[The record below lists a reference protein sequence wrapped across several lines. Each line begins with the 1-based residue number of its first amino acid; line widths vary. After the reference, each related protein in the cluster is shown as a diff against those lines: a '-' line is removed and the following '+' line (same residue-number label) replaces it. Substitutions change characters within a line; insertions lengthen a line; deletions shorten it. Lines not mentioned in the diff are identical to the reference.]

1 MVIKMIQFEN
11 VLKNY
16 SMDEIIVHA
25 LRDVS
30 LLINKSFNQ
39 QSTPDGI
46 SPRAQR

>member
-1 MVIKMIQFEN
+1 MVIGTQLEN
-11 VLKNY
+11 VLENY

-30 LLINKSFNQ
+30 FSMNKSFSQ
-39 QSTPDGI
+39 QFTLDGI